1 MDSPRNILR
10 AVKAAKRILIPLHLR
25 PDGDAVGSALACY
38 HFFRDLGKKVTV
50 VSADPIPE
58 IFLFLPGAKRIKV
71 TDPSELPLER
81 FDLVFLPDTGA
92 PTRFSKAGKIEL
104 PPKVILINVDHH
116 RGNPSFGDLNYIVEG
131 AASAAEVLYDLFR
144 LWKTPLTPEIA
155 NCLLTGIYTDTGG
168 FLYPSTTADSLAKA
182 ANLIR
187 KGADCTRVAEQSFRS
202 WPPKALPL
210 WSQILTNARIRKN
223 VAYSQLPYTTLHK
236 ISYSQSELAGIRGF
250 AVNNLLLAIQG
261 VKAAVLFTEEKPRQ
275 ARVTL
280 RSVGNADVAKVAEHF
295 GGGGHLN
302 SAAFDYR
309 GPLKKII
316 SKTVKLLQGIV

>member
-58 IFLFLPGAKRIKV
+58 VCQFLPAAKWIKNV
-71 TDPSELPLER
+71 DPQDLNLEN
-81 FDLVFLPDTGA
+81 FDLIFLPDTGS
-92 PTRFSKAGKIEL
+92 PTRFSRAGKVNL
-104 PPKVILINVDHH
+104 PPKTILINVDHH
-116 RGNPSFGDLNYIVEG
+116 QSNRGFGDLNYVVVD
-131 AASAAEVLYDLFR
+131 ASATSEVLYDLFR

-155 NCLLTGIYTDTGG
+155 DCLLTGIYIDTGG
-168 FLYPSTTADSLAKA
+168 FLYSSTTANSLAKA
-182 ANLIR
+182 ADLIR
-187 KGADCTRVAEQSFRS
+187 KGADHARVAEQSFRS
-202 WPPKALPL
+202 WSPKALSL

-223 VAYSQLPYTTLHK
+223 VAYSQLPHSTLRK
-236 ISYSQSELAGIRGF
+236 VGYSQSELAGIQGF

-280 RSVGNADVAKVAEHF
+280 RSVGSADVAKVAEHF

>member
-38 HFFRDLGKKVTV
+38 HLFSDLGKKVTV

-71 TDPSELPLER
+71 VDPNELPLER
-81 FDLVFLPDTGA
+81 FDLVFLPDTNS
-92 PTRFSKAGKIEL
+92 PTRFSRAGKIEL

-116 RGNPSFGDLNYIVEG
+116 RGNPSFGDLNYIVED

-144 LWKTPLTPEIA
+144 LWRTPLTPEIA
-155 NCLLTGIYTDTGG
+155 DCLLTGIYTDTGG
-168 FLYPSTTADSLAKA
+168 FLSPPTTANSLAKA

-187 KGADCTRVAEQSFRS
+187 KGADRARVAEQSFRS
-202 WPPKALPL
+202 WSPKALPL
-210 WSQILTNARIRKN
+210 WSQILTNARVRKN
-223 VAYSQLPYTTLHK
+223 VAYSQLPYATLRK
-236 ISYSQSELAGIRGF
+236 VGYFQSGLAEARGF
-250 AVNNLLLAIQG
+250 AVNNLLLAIKG

-280 RSVGNADVAKVAEHF
+280 RSVGGADVAKVAEHF

-309 GPLKKII
+309 GSFKKII
-316 SKTVKLLQGIV
+316 SKTVKLLQGTV